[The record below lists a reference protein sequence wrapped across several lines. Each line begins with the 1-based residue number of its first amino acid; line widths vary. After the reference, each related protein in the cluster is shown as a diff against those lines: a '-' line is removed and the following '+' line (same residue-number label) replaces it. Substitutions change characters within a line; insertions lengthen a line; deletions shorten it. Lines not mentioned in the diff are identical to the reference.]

1 MCGGRG
7 RCGWEG
13 PEWGHLLRML
23 RDVVFAQPQVRK
35 YTSTYVCSEASKV
48 LLCGSCLRE
57 LRGPKP
63 RHARHSSPGPQPKP
77 RFAQSPSH
85 GPKPRHATQSLYTY
99 VQRQFCTRFLNR
111 QRGAIMRR
119 DCAVVLL
126 LVLGLL
132 LTWPR
137 EWARLCWVSS
147 GGQPG
152 GCHLDLVLGA
162 VDSSVYLS
170 CSVSGCRCSQVPLL
184 HACRTH

>member
-1 MCGGRG
+1 MGGRVLSG
-7 RCGWEG
+7 AISCGCFVMWFSDN
-13 PEWGHLLRML
+13 PKS
-23 RDVVFAQPQVRK
+23 VSTQVR
-35 YTSTYVCSEASKV
+35 TYVLKLQRCFFVGAVSESS
-48 LLCGSCLRE
+48 GGQS
-57 LRGPKP
+57 RGMQDIPLP
-63 RHARHSSPGPQPKP
+63 DHSRSRGLHNPPLTGRSRGMQ
-77 RFAQSPSH
+77 H
-85 GPKPRHATQSLYTY
+85 SLYIRTY

-137 EWARLCWVSS
+137 EWARLCWVFS

-152 GCHLDLVLGA
+152 GCQLDLVVGA
-162 VDSSVYLS
+162 VDSSVPLS
-170 CSVSGCRCSQVPLL
+170 CSVSGCRCSQVPFL